1 MSAYFT
7 LRQRAITRRFWAY
20 ALPSILAMIVPASY
34 YLVDGMFVGH
44 FVGAEGLAAINL
56 VYPLIMVLIGLAAM
70 VAMGA
75 ATHISIHLGA
85 RREEAAR
92 QTLVNS
98 LWLLLLLGL
107 LAPLA
112 ILPFLDHWLALL
124 DLTVENPAW
133 QHARDYLA
141 WIGGGALLLGT
152 NLAIP
157 YLLRNDGRPR
167 LAMALTMLGGVL
179 NIFFNALLVAWL
191 ELGLVGAAQGILLTE
206 AIISVLGIGYFFT
219 RHARLKLRLGDLLP
233 RWHGSGALLLAGA
246 PTLVADI
253 NVGMLLYLHNSQLLA
268 YGGVRDVAGYTVAGY
283 MEAVFVVILQGLAF
297 GIQPLVGRAIGAKR
311 LDEVRF
317 LIKLALKITLL
328 YGMVMWSLI
337 HLFPAQVALA
347 FLGDEDPLALAA
359 AVHSLNLNLMGMPL
373 EGLELM
379 GIVLLQ
385 AMGRARPALVLTI
398 IKTVLLIPL
407 ILGLPLLFG
416 IKGVLLAQPATV
428 ALLAIPLFCV
438 LLREWQTLGQARLR
452 PLPVPS

>member
-1 MSAYFT
+1 MSTYFT
-7 LRQRAITRRFWAY
+7 LRHRAITRRFWAY

-34 YLVDGMFVGH
+34 YLVDGVFVGH

-56 VYPLIMVLIGLAAM
+56 VYPLIMILIGLAAM

-85 RREEAAR
+85 RREEAAH

-107 LAPLA
+107 LGPIS

-124 DLTVENPAW
+124 DVTPDNPAW
-133 QHARDYLA
+133 QHARDYLT

-152 NLAIP
+152 NLVIP

-167 LAMALTMLGGVL
+167 LAMALAMLGGVL
-179 NIFFNALLVAWL
+179 NILFNTLLVAWL
-191 ELGLVGAAQGILLTE
+191 KLGLVGAAQGILLTA
-206 AIISVLGIGYFFT
+206 AIISTIGIGYFFT
-219 RHARLKLRLGDLLP
+219 HHARLRLRLSDLLP
-233 RWHGSGALLLAGA
+233 RWRDSGPLLLAGA
-246 PTLVADI
+246 PTLISNI

-268 YGGVRDVAGYTVAGY
+268 YGSVRDVAGYTVAGY

-297 GIQPLVGRAIGAKR
+297 GIQPLVGRAMGAGR

-317 LIKLALKITLL
+317 LIKLALKITLF
-328 YGMVMWSLI
+328 YGVVMWSLI
-337 HLFPAQVALA
+337 HLFPTQLALA
-347 FLGDEDPLALAA
+347 FLGDEDPLALSA
-359 AVHSLNLNLMGMPL
+359 AVRSLNLNLMGMPL

-385 AMGRARPALVLTI
+385 AMGRTRPALVLTV

-438 LLREWQTLGQARLR
+438 LWREWQTLGQA
-452 PLPVPS
+452 PLQPLAVHS